1 MVVYQSATLIAE
13 VGTATTKLALVDL
26 VDGTFRLLARA
37 ETASTLA
44 PPEADATVAILQLA
58 QTIAAITSRELIR
71 YGQLLVPGDELGNG
85 VADFAVTTSAVAPL
99 RVVIAAVAAEQS
111 AREAIQAARG
121 TYSLVERVFALDEA
135 GTASSTWFGKEVL
148 ALARAR
154 PDVVLIAGGLEGGAV
169 WPLERLGKVAGL
181 LVRSMNAH
189 PHIIYAGNS
198 AAVDAVRSAIGDGS
212 ELEVVDNL
220 RPTASMNHLEPTR
233 SVLRKCY
240 AERRLPTLAGYET
253 LKRWS
258 AGRIGTVAEDQG
270 LMLRFLAERFGRDV
284 LALDIGATHS
294 NGHLQ
299 ADQHYSAAVLTD
311 TGVGPGAVT
320 LLETVGFEA
329 IARWLPFDISEDE
342 LRNRLL
348 NRLLQPYIVPADL
361 EDLLLDHALLREALG
376 ATLGDLRAA
385 RPTMRYD
392 LVIAGGA
399 VARAPRPG
407 LAALSLLDTVVGA
420 GLPGQF
426 AVDLF
431 LDSLGLLAIS
441 GALAHLDPD
450 AAACLME
457 HDGLNNGPLAT
468 VVVPQ
473 GEIQEGR
480 PALEAELTPVQ
491 GDVQRVTVPGGQIMR
506 LQLPRGQRGTLRIR
520 PTARVRIGDNAPGA
534 EVASEEAAIGGSAL
548 GVIIDARPRPLVFPE
563 QAEDRHRLLR
573 GWLAALDALPS
584 GATMN

>member
-1 MVVYQSATLIAE
+1 M
-13 VGTATTKLALVDL
+13 
-26 VDGTFRLLARA
+26 
-37 ETASTLA
+37 
-44 PPEADATVAILQLA
+44 
-58 QTIAAITSRELIR
+58 
-71 YGQLLVPGDELGNG
+71 NG
-85 VADFAVTTSAVAPL
+85 
-99 RVVIAAVAAEQS
+99 R
-111 AREAIQAARG
+111 
-121 TYSLVERVFALDEA
+121 
-135 GTASSTWFGKEVL
+135 
-148 ALARAR
+148 
-154 PDVVLIAGGLEGGAV
+154 
-169 WPLERLGKVAGL
+169 
-181 LVRSMNAH
+181 

-198 AAVDAVRSAIGDGS
+198 AAADAVRSAIGGGS

-220 RPTASMNHLEPTR
+220 RPTAGTNRLEPTR

-270 LMLRFLAERFGRDV
+270 LMLRFLAERFGRDL

-294 NGHLQ
+294 SGHLQ

-376 ATLGDLRAA
+376 ATLGALRAA

-426 AVDLF
+426 AVDLL

-441 GALAHLDPD
+441 GALAHRDPD

-473 GEIQEGR
+473 GELQEGR

-491 GDVQRVTVPGGQIMR
+491 GDVQRVSVPGGQIVR

-520 PTARVRIGDNAPGA
+520 PTARVRISDNAPGA
-534 EVASEEAAIGGSAL
+534 EVASDVAAIGGSAL
-548 GVIIDARPRPLVFPE
+548 GVIIDARPRPLIFPE
-563 QAEDRHRLLR
+563 KAQDRHRLLC
-573 GWLAALDALPS
+573 GWLMALDALPS